1 MSDEVLNSQQED
13 ISADAWQEQW
23 IEGQEDLLLSNPTEP
38 WDYGLFISV
47 VRCLQHRDEKLGE

>member
-1 MSDEVLNSQQED
+1 MKSLTANKKTSG
-13 ISADAWQEQW
+13 ADAWKEQW
-23 IEGQEDLLLSNPTEP
+23 IEGQEDLLLSNPTEA